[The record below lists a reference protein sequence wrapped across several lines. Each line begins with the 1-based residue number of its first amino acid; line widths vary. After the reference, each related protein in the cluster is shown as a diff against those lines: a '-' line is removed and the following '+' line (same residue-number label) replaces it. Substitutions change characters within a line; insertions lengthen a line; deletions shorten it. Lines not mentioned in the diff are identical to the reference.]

1 MKKELEKMF
10 GTIDEIMDK
19 MSHLYSLDTIKM
31 MSADDLEMMQTGLKL
46 IEQSRA
52 TMQAEADQLDRIEK
66 KLDELLSKKK
76 ES

>member
-66 KLDELLSKKK
+66 KLDELLSKEK

>member
-19 MSHLYSLDTIKM
+19 MSRLYSLDTIKM
-31 MSADDLEMMQTGLKL
+31 MSADDLEMIQAYIRLVDDSK
-46 IEQSRA
+46 A

-66 KLDELLSKKK
+66 KLDELLSKEK